1 MSALPSPPR
10 QLPKTEAWALRLGSL
25 WLLFGMLLWTLV
37 SLLGWTLVA
46 AYGVKFQSLRHW
58 LGHKQTVSA
67 VVETSGQDRLWSGE
81 PVHRST
87 ALFKVGSQTFRAVGY
102 GSPVSP
108 LSPGQSVQVQ
118 IAEGAPEY
126 AWLSGL
132 DPYPI
137 NLRLLLSGLGAA
149 LSPARLWIIFGLFR
163 GMRCALLAK
172 EGAAVPGRRGRH
184 YQLPRPVLGVF
195 LSQYRTKDEPHQS
208 FWSLGSDVGETPTLL
223 RLPGKRP
230 AVLEHLLPKLNRDG
244 QSVSGVSLWRRVRA
258 ASVALMGVFQLVFAL
273 GFLLT

>member
-10 QLPKTEAWALRLGSL
+10 HLPKTEAWALRLGSL
-25 WLLFGMLLWTLV
+25 WLMFGMLLWTLV
-37 SLLGWTLVA
+37 SLLGWTLIA

-58 LGHKQTVSA
+58 LSPKQTVNA
-67 VVETSGQDRLWSGE
+67 VVENSGQDRLWSGE

-87 ALFKVGSQTFRAVGY
+87 ALFKVGAQTYRAVGY
-102 GSPVSP
+102 GSPSAP
-108 LSPGQSVQVQ
+108 LGAGQSVQVQ
-118 IAEGAPEY
+118 VAKGAPEY
-126 AWLSGL
+126 AWVSGL

-137 NLRLLLSGLGAA
+137 SLQLLFAGLGGA
-149 LSPARLWIIFGLFR
+149 LSPALLMMGLGLFR
-163 GMRCALLAK
+163 GTRDSRLAT
-172 EGAAVPGRRGRH
+172 EGVAVPGRRGRH

-195 LSQYRTKDEPHQS
+195 LSQYRSKDEPHQS

-230 AVLEHLLPKLNRDG
+230 AVLEHLLPRLQDDG
-244 QSVSGVSLWRRVRA
+244 QSVSGVSLWRQVRA
-258 ASVALMGVFQLVFAL
+258 ASVAVMIIFQLLLAA